1 MSGKFEAFLIALS
14 ARFGV
19 DPALIWPPS
28 VSSAPFYVSVYVG
41 ALCIIIFGFAF
52 QSHPEE
58 AQKQKKI
65 DKEYKISSLQNL
77 LDAEKELKEKA
88 EDGKNDDK
96 AADAQKL
103 HDLLYDD
110 VAGEPV
116 TCLGISPDHPA
127 FTETVALLKTR
138 INEELKEA
146 TEKTKIARGLIKTEE
161 KDVDEEENE
170 DYMDGNKLGDF
181 LELCGKVTKNFV
193 KVDASMVDKAALK
206 EAKALLKQIRAARS
220 ELTKQIFRIFIPI
233 LPTYITGVL
242 INVVVGTAWGFVWNY
257 RAQIN
262 AYAAGEGLDIDVAYS
277 MLTAYFVM
285 SNLIEPIS
293 NVTSLMIQKASAQFE
308 LQLRCVVLQSL
319 LCQDRVYFD
328 RHDVGA
334 LQMKLSGDVSAV
346 SNNLLSLP
354 SQMLSNVVDLVVKLS
369 LVYSI
374 SPDLALWCGII
385 NVPISAVI
393 SMASLSMLRQ
403 QSQKIDRVEQQ
414 GASLT
419 TELLKEMVT
428 VKMFATEEQEHKKYE
443 TNSAVSNVMQ
453 MAMSAIQNLAWMVF
467 CAVNTF
473 GKVFNMYYC
482 IRLRVEGKMTGSEMV
497 VTGMALDTLQW
508 TIQSLIRMVPKLAKL
523 AEPVQRVA
531 ALLDSTPKIE
541 KSPTSTEEKLKPAK
555 FRCGLRLRHRQRQRQ
570 RQGERE

>member
-1 MSGKFEAFLIALS
+1 
-14 ARFGV
+14 
-19 DPALIWPPS
+19 
-28 VSSAPFYVSVYVG
+28 
-41 ALCIIIFGFAF
+41 
-52 QSHPEE
+52 
-58 AQKQKKI
+58 
-65 DKEYKISSLQNL
+65 
-77 LDAEKELKEKA
+77 
-88 EDGKNDDK
+88 
-96 AADAQKL
+96 
-103 HDLLYDD
+103 
-110 VAGEPV
+110 
-116 TCLGISPDHPA
+116 
-127 FTETVALLKTR
+127 
-138 INEELKEA
+138 
-146 TEKTKIARGLIKTEE
+146 
-161 KDVDEEENE
+161 
-170 DYMDGNKLGDF
+170 
-181 LELCGKVTKNFV
+181 
-193 KVDASMVDKAALK
+193 
-206 EAKALLKQIRAARS
+206 
-220 ELTKQIFRIFIPI
+220 
-233 LPTYITGVL
+233 
-242 INVVVGTAWGFVWNY
+242 
-257 RAQIN
+257 
-262 AYAAGEGLDIDVAYS
+262 